1 MSGLLI
7 FLLAIPLQPPA
18 VANAQ
23 ATGQISGVVVSGESG
38 AEPVRRAVVTVSGG
52 GFPGGVSTISDDQ
65 GRFVFSGLAAGRY
78 TVVARKPSYLPGF
91 HGATEPGKTG
101 TPVLMTTGS
110 KASIRLALHRGAVMS
125 GTVRDAAG
133 NPLREVPVRVIST
146 TSSVTLRANEA
157 LLTDDRGA
165 WRAFGLPPGE
175 YIVVVTPRVIASAG
189 DLFELGRT
197 EIDARLRSLEQRHGG
212 PAGLAA
218 TPPASVA
225 AAQPSVRP
233 LPRSLAPVYY
243 PGTPVASGASRIR
256 LAAGEE
262 RGGVDIAFVPVPV
275 VTVSGSI
282 QQNGSIEMT
291 RIRPTITLVGAPP
304 LQLVSSPTLVGP
316 APDGTFSFTGVTPGR
331 YSLVVR
337 TGPGVG
343 MALPDGRGFTSNNPG
358 VPSLYASAD
367 FDVDGR
373 DVSGLT
379 FALQPLPVLS
389 GQLEFSGAAKPP
401 EPGILRV
408 AVQGPPRPGGPA
420 VFNYTGP
427 PLASGHTGVV
437 SAGNTFE
444 IPGILP
450 GTFVMSASV
459 GGATGSVWR
468 PRSAMLNGR
477 DLFDVPFEVPAGS
490 GDFTGVI
497 VTFTDTRSELAGT
510 LTVPADQT
518 ADRYTIVVFTEDK
531 SLWRPGAR
539 RLRTVR
545 PAAGG
550 AFSIMDL
557 PAGDYRLAAVD
568 NTPPEDWQQASFL
581 EQLAAAS
588 VKVTIRDG
596 AKTVQDIKIAK

>member
-1 MSGLLI
+1 MSGLLV
-7 FLLAIPLQPPA
+7 LLFAVALQAPP

-52 GFPGGVSTISDDQ
+52 GFPAGVSTISDDQ
-65 GRFVFSGLAAGRY
+65 GRFVFSGLPAGRY
-78 TVVARKPSYLPGF
+78 TVVARKPAYLPAF

-101 TPVLMTTGS
+101 TPVLLTTGA
-110 KASIRLALHRGAVMS
+110 KASIRLALHRGAVLS

-133 NPLREVPVRVIST
+133 HPLREVPVRVIST
-146 TSSVTLRANEA
+146 SSVTALSSDA

-165 WRAFGLPPGE
+165 WRAFGLAAGE
-175 YIVVVTPRVIASAG
+175 YVVVVVPRLTGSAG

-197 EIDARLRSLEQRHGG
+197 EIDARLRALEQRHGG
-212 PAGLAA
+212 PAALAA
-218 TPPASVA
+218 APPASVA
-225 AAQPSVRP
+225 AAQPSARP
-233 LPRSLAPVYY
+233 APKSIAPVYY

-256 LAAGEE
+256 VAAGEE
-262 RGGVDIAFVPVPV
+262 RGGVDIALVPVSV

-304 LQLVSSPTLVGP
+304 LQLVSSPSLVGP

-331 YSLVVR
+331 YNLVVR
-337 TGPGVG
+337 TGQGAG
-343 MALPDGRGFTSNNPG
+343 MSLPDGRGFTSNNPG

-379 FALQPLPVLS
+379 FALQPLPALS
-389 GQLEFSGAAKPP
+389 GQLEFSGSAQPP
-401 EPGILRV
+401 EPATVRV
-408 AVQGPPRPGGPA
+408 AVQGPPRPGGA
-420 VFNYTGP
+420 AFFNYTGP
-427 PLASGHTGVV
+427 PLSSGHTGVV
-437 SAGNTFE
+437 SPGNTFE

-450 GTFVMSASV
+450 GTFVMSANV
-459 GGATGSVWR
+459 GGTAGSVWR

-477 DLFDVPFEVPAGS
+477 DLFDVPFDVTAGS
-490 GDFTGVI
+490 GDVSGVV
-497 VTFTDTRSELAGT
+497 VTFSDIRSELAGM

-545 PAAGG
+545 PMAGG

-596 AKTVQDIKIAK
+596 AKTTQDIKIAK